1 MIKVM
6 FKFKGIESES
16 GRPFDHIWRRSFKIG
31 AVSVFETVRLVSYTE
46 IYCSEKRAPRLIY
59 FRGVGLDENQQRRLG
74 KLSNS
79 STTPLMYLVTLMWAS
94 LYVILGKILTK
105 EYEILNAENEKEW
118 QEKWPFAADMFV
130 SVRREKKLKEIGI

>member
-1 MIKVM
+1 M
-6 FKFKGIESES
+6 FKFKRIESDS
-16 GRPFDHIWRRSFKIG
+16 GLDLDHRWQRSLKIG
-31 AVSVFETVRLVSYTE
+31 AVSVFESIRVVAYSDQE
-46 IYCSEKRAPRLIY
+46 PARLIY

-94 LYVILGKILTK
+94 LYIVLTKILTK
-105 EYEILNAENEKEW
+105 EYEILNAENEREW
-118 QEKWPFAADMFV
+118 HKKWPFAADIFV

>member
-59 FRGVGLDENQQRRLG
+59 FRGVALDEEYQKRLSRQRFQP
-74 KLSNS
+74 
-79 STTPLMYLVTLMWAS
+79 TTVLMHLLTIMWVS